1 MHLVISVGLIA
12 FKLSP
17 PYDAIIIQPT
27 ANNPIVIGKQYG
39 SRDGF
44 PLRCEPIFSRKKIPN
59 RIDFKQAVE
68 RIQTIDVELVVTET

>member
-1 MHLVISVGLIA
+1 VHLVVSVGLIA

-27 ANNPIVIGKQYG
+27 AINPIVIGMQYG
-39 SRDGF
+39 SGHA
-44 PLRCEPIFSRKKIPN
+44 LRIALQINFSRKKFPN
-59 RIDFKQAVE
+59 RVDFKRAVK